1 MAIQYNFLKPI
12 DQKVR
17 DQGYDFVSKD
27 EYLRDGFKSTDGI
40 SYEGDGSPVS
50 YANSMGGIMSQA
62 PIPGPLKYIPPEGDG
77 DDDDDPKD
85 PKNPKGPTMSPLNA
99 LKNAGL
105 FMLNPLGYLATKA
118 FGAYRSRQ
126 KAKADAIAD
135 ADYKAQR
142 ERDAREMIA
151 NPNNSKTGLPAAY
164 NYAGRE
170 NNQGVHTSTISEKDS
185 QSNIDDARSKRADGG
200 RAGYFFGGRA
210 GYFFGGRVNY
220 KKGGEIEGPGDTGGE
235 GGENPEDKSDTQFGG
250 GDNNINNGGGIKPT
264 LFNNP
269 EILNTK
275 TIFGDMPTGIGFD
288 NPYGR
293 YKAAMDLRNS
303 IKNKNVEGEIEYNN
317 TVGDVNFG
325 GKYDTQDG
333 VTYGGSYE
341 KNGVGVEYDNIN
353 GVKASVEKGPFSLST
368 DGKNSMLNFTLQL
381 GKKNGG
387 RIGFKNGGL
396 ASIL

>member
-1 MAIQYNFLKPI
+1 MVAFYNAKDQAIYNAGDKFI
-12 DQKVR
+12 SQ
-17 DQGYDFVSKD
+17 SK
-27 EYLRDGFKSTDGI
+27 YLQDDYTPTEGI

-50 YANSMGGIMSQA
+50 YANSMGGIMTQA
-62 PIPGPLKYIPPEGDG
+62 PIIYPPINQGGGGGGGD

-85 PKNPKGPTMSPLNA
+85 PRGPTMAPLDA

-151 NPNNSKTGLPAAY
+151 NPNNPDGKPAAY
-164 NYAGRE
+164 NYAGRT
-170 NNQGVHTSTISEKDS
+170 NAQGTHTSTKTNEEAQANQDK
-185 QSNIDDARSKRADGG
+185 G
-200 RAGYFFGGRA
+200 RGK
-210 GYFFGGRVNY
+210 YFFGGRVNY

-250 GDNNINNGGGIKPT
+250 GDNNINNGGGIKPI

-269 EILNTK
+269 EILNKK
-275 TIFGDMPTGIGFD
+275 TIFGDIPTGIGFD

-333 VTYGGSYE
+333 ATYGGSYE

-353 GVKASVEKGPFSLST
+353 GVKTSFEKGPFSLST
-368 DGKNSMLNFTLQL
+368 DGENTMFNFTLPL
-381 GKKNGG
+381 GQKNGG